1 MRNLVR
7 TLLALKT
14 LKLQKE
20 MQNKAIPWLN
30 LDDDMKISDEEDTQ
44 NNVIATSEAAALEAN
59 EA

>member
-1 MRNLVR
+1 
-7 TLLALKT
+7 
-14 LKLQKE
+14 

-30 LDDDMKISDEEDTQ
+30 LDDDMKISDEEDTH